1 MKFCVDTDKKN
12 SWYIGTDNYDQFL
25 LNKVESLMA
34 QGNGYLGIRAVSE
47 ERQLDERRNMFV
59 AGTFDEYPGEVT
71 ELPNLPDLINMEIV
85 IDNQV
90 LSLRDGRIEKYHKYL
105 NLKNGELVR
114 IFTWIINGKK
124 VFFKFS
130 RFVSMKDKHLI
141 VSKVEISSDQD
152 NLNIQ
157 IRSGIDGQQTNSATQ
172 HLMEGDKRLYEDR
185 FIQLVEETQQSHIK
199 FVFNVRHKVY
209 VDNVL
214 LNIRPYI
221 KMGRRQ
227 IFGNYDLN
235 LNRDQTFTLVKYSNV
250 YTSLDQDIKTKELA
264 TQSII
269 KLKDNCKKSYRE
281 LLQTSTKVWNKE
293 VWQKSFVEIDS
304 EDIRPQT
311 AINFARY
318 QLAVNTPRDPRMN
331 IGAKGITGEGYK
343 GHTFWDT
350 EIFMLPYYIFTM
362 PNIARDLLTYRYLGL
377 AGAHKKAQANN
388 YRGAQF
394 PWEAAIV
401 EEGEAAPLWGSADIV
416 TGESMKIWSGFIEQ
430 HVTSDVVI
438 AVMEYLNATGDQEFA
453 EKMGYEMIL
462 DVAKFW
468 SSRLEYDQ
476 DHDRYEITDVIGPD
490 EYKEHAD
497 NNAFTNYTAQWCLQ
511 SGIKVYEFL
520 LKEYPDIY
528 EKLNTK
534 MNLENEYPDWL
545 ERVNKI
551 YLPRPNQDGII
562 PEDDKY
568 LQREEIDVT
577 RYQANNQVSDIFK
590 DYNLAQINKM
600 QVTKQADVLLLIYL
614 FEDMFSDE
622 IKADNW
628 NYYEPRTTHDSSLS
642 LSTHAILSNDLG
654 LSSAAYRFYEKAC
667 EIDLGVHIGKAAQG
681 IHMAA
686 CGGIWNMT
694 VEGFGG
700 LRIENGQLR
709 IEPALP
715 KDWHGMEYQIN
726 WQESLVHVK
735 VIPGQMIVAV
745 SGPEIEFVSHKQI
758 YRVPADS
765 EITVEVSVKT
775 EI

>member
-34 QGNGYLGIRAVSE
+34 QGNGYLGVRAVSE
-47 ERQLDERRNMFV
+47 ERQLNERRDMFI
-59 AGTFDEYPGEVT
+59 AGTFDKYPGEVT

-85 IDNQV
+85 IDDQT
-90 LSLRDGRIEKYHKYL
+90 LSLKDGRIEKYHKYL
-105 NLKNGELVR
+105 NLKNGELIR
-114 IFTWIINGKK
+114 IFTWVINGKK

-130 RFVSMKDKHLI
+130 RFVSMKDKHLL

-172 HLMEGDKRLYEDR
+172 HLMEGDKRLYEDK
-185 FIQLVEETQQSHIK
+185 FIQLMEETQQSHIK
-199 FVFNVRHKVY
+199 LAFNVRHKVY
-209 VDNVL
+209 VDDIL

-250 YTSLDQDIKTKELA
+250 YTSLDQDIRADELA
-264 TQSII
+264 KKSII
-269 KLKDNCKKSYRE
+269 KLKDNSKQSYRE
-281 LLQTSTKVWNKE
+281 LLQSSTKTWNKE

-311 AINFARY
+311 AVNFARY
-318 QLAVNTPRDPRMN
+318 QLAINTPRDSRMN

-394 PWEAAIV
+394 PWEAANV
-401 EEGEAAPLWGSADIV
+401 EEGETAPLWGSADIV
-416 TGESMKIWSGFIEQ
+416 TGKSMKIWSGFIEQ

-438 AVMEYLNATGDQEFA
+438 ALMEYLNATGDQEFA

-497 NNAFTNYTAQWCLQ
+497 NNAFTNYTAHWCLQ

-520 LKEYPDIY
+520 LREHRDIY
-528 EKLNTK
+528 EKLNKK
-534 MNLENEYPDWL
+534 MDLENEYPDWL

-562 PEDDKY
+562 PENDKY

-577 RYQANNQVSDIFK
+577 RYQVNNQVSDIFK
-590 DYNLAQINKM
+590 DYNLSQINKM

-614 FEDMFSDE
+614 FEDLFNDE

-642 LSTHAILSNDLG
+642 LSTHAILANDLG

-709 IEPALP
+709 IEPVLP

-726 WQESLVHVK
+726 WQESLVRVK
-735 VIPGQMIVAV
+735 VISGQMVVAV

-765 EITVEVSVKT
+765 EITVEVSVKAG
-775 EI
+775 I